1 MRDFE
6 WQAASSLSAALS
18 IQSQTTAQAML
29 SLDGHPDAQQAVLI
43 KAGGVDLLD
52 LMKAGLVQPKRLVD
66 ISRLPELDGVTQTD
80 DGQVR
85 IGALTTLAQIAGHAE
100 LRQHY
105 PALSEAAAC
114 AASPQI
120 RNRASLG
127 GNLLQRPR
135 CWYLRSSAHHC
146 LRKGG
151 AHCFALDGDNRYH
164 AVFANHSCA
173 IVHASTPATP
183 LLAYAAE
190 VEIMNR
196 EGQRRR
202 LALKDFFRQ
211 PQADMH
217 SENSLAAAEIVT
229 AVLLP
234 AAATS
239 LRSAYLE
246 VGEKAAFDW
255 PLAAVAVVLE
265 MADTTHCRSANIV
278 LGAVA
283 PVPWRASEAQECLR
297 GVVINEESA
306 AAAAEAALSGA
317 TPLSGNAYKLSL
329 LKNLVKRAILSAASP
344 ALTTV

>member
-1 MRDFE
+1 MQDFE
-6 WQAASSLSAALS
+6 WQAATSLSAALTS
-18 IQSQTTAQAML
+18 QSQTTAQAML
-29 SLDGHPDAQQAVLI
+29 SLDGHPGEQQVVLI

-52 LMKAGLVQPKRLVD
+52 LMKAGLVHPKRLVD
-66 ISRLPELDGVTQTD
+66 ISRLADLDGITQTD
-80 DGQVR
+80 DGRMR
-85 IGALTTLAQIAGHAE
+85 IGALATLAQIAEHAE

-135 CWYLRSSAHHC
+135 CWYLRSSAYHC

-151 AHCFALDGDNRYH
+151 SHCFAMDGDNRYH
-164 AVFANHSCA
+164 AVFANQSCA

-196 EGQRRR
+196 DGQQRRV
-202 LALKDFFRQ
+202 ALKDFFRL

-217 SENSLAAAEIVT
+217 GENSLAAAEIIT

-234 AAATS
+234 AAAPS
-239 LRSAYLE
+239 MHGVYLE

-255 PLAAVAVVLE
+255 PLAAVAVVLD
-265 MADTTHCRSANIV
+265 MADATHCRSASIV

-283 PVPWRASEAQECLR
+283 PVPWCASEAQACLS
-297 GVVINEESA
+297 GAVINEDSA

-317 TPLSGNAYKLSL
+317 TPLSGNAYKLPL
-329 LKNLVKRAILSAASP
+329 VKNLVQRAIISAVSP
-344 ALTTV
+344 A